1 VKYPRAAYAEVPF
14 FDIGL
19 EAEHYHQRLSKCR
32 KEHKCGG
39 YGQMIMP
46 GDHAV
51 NISAVFPHEGGWK
64 NHYVCIDCMDR
75 NIERK
80 GGLHTLMMPVTTIG
94 ELLPLIRSQTFYP
107 DEGTDI
113 ILAFE
118 CEAWTWVKINASNG
132 LLDELEDLTV
142 EAIDNEDG
150 CILLWIRTDEECHPV
165 RGGNEA

>member
-1 VKYPRAAYAEVPF
+1 MKYPKEAYRKTPF
-14 FDIGL
+14 FEFGM
-19 EAEHYHQRLSKCR
+19 EAERYRQGLSECR
-32 KEHKCGG
+32 TTHKCAGCG
-39 YGQMIMP
+39 NVIAVGER
-46 GDHAV
+46 AV

-64 NHYVCIDCMDR
+64 NHYICIPCMDE

-80 GGLHTLMMPVTTIG
+80 GGWQDPVRPKIKIRD
-94 ELLPLIRSQTFYP
+94 LLPLIRNNRYYP
-107 DEGTDI
+107 DLGNYI
-113 ILAFE
+113 VLAFE
-118 CEAWTWVKINASNG
+118 DKEFTRVKINASNG